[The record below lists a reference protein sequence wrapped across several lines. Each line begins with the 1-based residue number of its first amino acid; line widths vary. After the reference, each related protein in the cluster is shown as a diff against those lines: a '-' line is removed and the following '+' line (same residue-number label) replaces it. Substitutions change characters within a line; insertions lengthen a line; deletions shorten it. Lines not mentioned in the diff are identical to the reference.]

1 VRADKEEKGK
11 RKESKSR
18 YRGTNVSMNVDA
30 YVDAFDEWMNIDEH
44 GMVSGTVVIQYY
56 CAPVVA
62 ADAVESGPRN

>member
-1 VRADKEEKGK
+1 MRADKEEKGK

-44 GMVSGTVVIQYY
+44 GMVSGTVVI
-56 CAPVVA
+56 
-62 ADAVESGPRN
+62 